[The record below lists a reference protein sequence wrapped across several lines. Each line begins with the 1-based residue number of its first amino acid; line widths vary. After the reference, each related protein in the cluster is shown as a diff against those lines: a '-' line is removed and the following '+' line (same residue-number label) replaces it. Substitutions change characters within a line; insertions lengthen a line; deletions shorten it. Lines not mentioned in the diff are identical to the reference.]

1 MSIKVLN
8 IFLIFVIISGVA
20 LRYLS
25 YEHYE
30 PEHGAVLQMV
40 MAQGYQEYGEFM
52 MDLGYIFDD
61 KIESP
66 EPSDHFPPLY
76 PLLMAYTLDLKGHEH
91 GNEFNTGFESLKKMS
106 FVLAIFTLVIIY
118 LLTRFLFGH
127 IKGLFC
133 ASVFSMGGVFI
144 DNSAKCLGE
153 NLQVILLL
161 LFIFM
166 FILSIRRPWLL
177 TIAGFVLGL
186 AYLSKSTLP
195 FWGTAGLILIG
206 AVFLVLNDRRF
217 MLPSIAAYAIF
228 LRTILPWGY
237 RNFIYLSTFE
247 TSSNINSS
255 IGLALNNPLLFTKG
269 LALNIF
275 PVAVIPLILVIIFF
289 VDLKRITIKV
299 KIDFLLLILSFG
311 SLIIALIYSSSFYVK
326 EGFYLPYNT
335 IRYSILSV
343 VPLMWLILRHMN
355 INTTNCLRRIFICA
369 VIFLISGIGTYSWA
383 VYEDD
388 KPLINE
394 ADIAM
399 AGFIGQLVDIPPL
412 YFSKSINKND
422 FYYYT
427 VYMKYP
433 AVDYITDK
441 EIGNYRIVKQYNEKL
456 PGWEPIFAVDPAG
469 HPCDPLSDKV
479 QRILLKRKSER

>member
-8 IFLIFVIISGVA
+8 IFLIFMIISGVA
-20 LRYLS
+20 LRYAS
-25 YEHYE
+25 YKYYE

-52 MDLGYIFDD
+52 MDLGCIFDD

-66 EPSDHFPPLY
+66 EPSNHFPPLY
-76 PLLMAYTLDLKGHEH
+76 PLLMAYTLDLKGNEH
-91 GNEFNTGFESLKKMS
+91 GNDFNTGFESLKKMS
-106 FVLAIFTLVIIY
+106 FLLAIFTLVIIY
-118 LLTRFLFGH
+118 LLTRCLFGH

-133 ASVFSMGGVFI
+133 ACVFSMGGVFI

-153 NLQVILLL
+153 NLQLILLL

-228 LRTILPWGY
+228 LRTIFPWGY

-247 TSSNINSS
+247 TSWNINSS
-255 IGLALNNPLLFTKG
+255 MDLVLDDPLLFIKG

-275 PVAVIPLILVIIFF
+275 PVAVMPLILVIIFF
-289 VDLKRITIKV
+289 VDLKKISLKE

-311 SLIIALIYSSSFYVK
+311 SLIIALIYSSAFYVK

-343 VPLMWLILRHMN
+343 FPLMWLILRHMN
-355 INTTNCLRRIFICA
+355 IGTTNTLRRIFICM
-369 VIFLISGIGTYSWA
+369 VIFFMSGVGTYIGSIH
-383 VYEDD
+383 VDD

-399 AGFIGQLVDIPPL
+399 AGYIGKLDDISPL
-412 YFSKSINKND
+412 YFSESINKNN

-427 VYMKYP
+427 TYIKYLD
-433 AVDYITDK
+433 VDYITDEK
-441 EIGNYRIVKQYNEKL
+441 IGNYCIVKQYNEKL

>member
-1 MSIKVLN
+1 
-8 IFLIFVIISGVA
+8 

-52 MDLGYIFDD
+52 MDLGPVFDNEI
-61 KIESP
+61 KLP

-91 GNEFNTGFESLKKMS
+91 GNEFNTGFESLKIMS

-127 IKGLFC
+127 VQGLFC

-177 TIAGFVLGL
+177 TIAGFSLGL

-195 FWGTAGLILIG
+195 FWGTAGVVLIG
-206 AVFLVLNDRRF
+206 AAFLVFNNRRF
-217 MLPSIAAYAIF
+217 MLPSIAGYAIF
-228 LRTILPWGY
+228 LRTILAWGY
-237 RNFIYLSTFE
+237 RNFIYFSTFE

-255 IGLALNNPLLFTKG
+255 ISLALNNPLLFIKG
-269 LALNIF
+269 LALNFF

-289 VDLKRITIKV
+289 VELKKISLKE
-299 KIDFLLLILSFG
+299 KIDFLLLISSFG
-311 SLIIALIYSSSFYVK
+311 SLIIALIYSSAFYVK

-343 VPLMWLILRHMN
+343 LPLMWLILRHMN
-355 INTTNCLRRIFICA
+355 ISTTNTLRRIFICM
-369 VIFLISGIGTYSWA
+369 VIFLMSGIGTYIWA
-383 VYEDD
+383 INVDD

-399 AGFIGQLVDIPPL
+399 AKHVSKLDYISPL
-412 YFSKSINKND
+412 YFSESINKND

-427 VYMKYP
+427 TYIKYLD
-433 AVDYITDK
+433 VDYITDEK
-441 EIGNYRIVKQYNEKL
+441 IGNYCIVKQCNEKL
-456 PGWEPIFAVDPAG
+456 PGWEPIFAVDSAG
-469 HPCDPLSDKV
+469 HPCDPLSEKV
-479 QRILLKRKSER
+479 RRILLKRKSER